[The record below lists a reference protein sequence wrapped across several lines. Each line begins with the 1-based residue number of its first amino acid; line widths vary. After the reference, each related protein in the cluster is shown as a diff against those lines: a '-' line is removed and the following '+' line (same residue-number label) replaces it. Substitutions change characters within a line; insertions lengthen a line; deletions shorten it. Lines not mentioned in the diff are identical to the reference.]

1 VKSLRNNIGFL
12 VPGSF
17 IPPTNGGERV
27 SYDLCTAMTR
37 VADVTCFSAD
47 AKGSIPGI
55 RQIQAFG
62 SSKWKYLNVKLV
74 KTFFEIFRR
83 HNIEFC
89 VVNQP
94 FFFFIPY
101 LSGLL
106 AGCKIITYAH
116 NLEFRRANRMRLYFR
131 PLIFLVELIVFHL
144 SHKVFFISLTELTD
158 AQHLFRLRQDKCVF
172 VPHIAQSPPRTNL
185 VKKDSPEDFSLVF
198 FGDFSYPPNINALSN
213 LLKFVVPIL
222 SQILT
227 FRCSLVIFGK
237 NVPSHLKNRDLG
249 SNLSIKFLGFVQ
261 EPSDIVRS
269 ADALI
274 NLVDEGAGVQTKII
288 ETLAVGTSVISSRS
302 GARGIDNESVKDKL
316 CLINDRDWNGFARCV
331 CELRQSG
338 KADLETPEQ
347 FFNTYSED
355 SILNRITHAL
365 SP

>member
-1 VKSLRNNIGFL
+1 MKSVRNNIGFI

-27 SYDLCTAMTR
+27 SYDLCIALTR
-37 VADVTCFSAD
+37 VAHVTCFSAD
-47 AKGSIPGI
+47 PKVSIPET

-62 SSKWKYLNVKLV
+62 SSKWKYLNVKLI
-74 KTFFEIFRR
+74 KLFLESFRR
-83 HNIEFC
+83 HKIDFC

-106 AGCKIITYAH
+106 SGCKIITYAH
-116 NLEFRRANRMRLYFR
+116 NLEFRRADQMRVYFR
-131 PLIFLVELIVFHL
+131 PFIFLIELIVFHL
-144 SHKVFFISLTELTD
+144 SHRVFFISSIELTD
-158 AQHLFRLRQDKCVF
+158 AQRLFRLRQDKCVF
-172 VPHIAQSPPRTNL
+172 VPHIAQSPPGTKLAKR
-185 VKKDSPEDFSLVF
+185 DRPEDFSLVF
-198 FGDFSYPPNINALSN
+198 FGDFSYPPNFSALNN

-222 SQILT
+222 SQTLT

-237 NVPSHLKNRDLG
+237 NLPSHLENQSLG
-249 SNLSIKFLGFVQ
+249 SNLSIKFLGFIQ
-261 EPSDIVRS
+261 EASDILRS

-274 NLVDEGAGVQTKII
+274 NLVDEGGGVQTKII

-302 GARGIDNESVKDKL
+302 GVRGIDDETVKDKL
-316 CLINDRDWNGFARCV
+316 YLVDDRDWEGFASCV
-331 CELRQSG
+331 CDLHKSG

-355 SILNRITHAL
+355 SILDRITHTL